1 MTSALVTGIGATT
14 PVGLTA
20 PESWRN
26 LLAGVSGIAPIEAF
40 DASELP
46 VRIAGEVKGFTPKG
60 VDSKAARRMSRFAQF
75 CVAAAH
81 EAAEDAGLELT
92 DEERPRAAVALA
104 TGAGGVLNTFLETEN
119 YIAKGPAR
127 VSPFFVPL
135 MAPNMGACQVG
146 MQLGLRGP
154 TLASTA
160 ACASGLYSYIE
171 AKALIESGLADVVL
185 AGGAEAALHP
195 VSVAGLANMKALSRN
210 NDNPEGAS
218 RPFDRDRDGF
228 VFGEGASVFVVE
240 SEERARK
247 RGARVYAE
255 IAGGALSSDAYHITA
270 PRDDGSGAA
279 QAMSSALDAAGMGPE
294 AIDCISAHGTGT
306 PLNDVSETLAI
317 KIAFGEHAN
326 SVAISATKSMVGHL
340 LGGAGAVGAMAS
352 VLAIAEGCVPPTIN
366 LDNPDPE
373 CDLDYVPNAAREMT
387 VDAAMVN
394 GFGFGGQNGSVIFKR
409 YKG

>member
-1 MTSALVTGIGATT
+1 MTRALITGIGAVT

-20 PESWRN
+20 PESWNN
-26 LLAGVSGIAPIEAF
+26 LLAGMSGIAPIQAF
-40 DASELP
+40 DASDLP
-46 VRIAGEVKGFTPKG
+46 VRIAGEVKDFTPRG

-92 DEERPRAAVALA
+92 DEERPRAAVAMA

-119 YIAKGPAR
+119 YIEKGPAR

-171 AKALIESGLADVVL
+171 AKALIESGLADVVV
-185 AGGAEAALHP
+185 AGGAEAAIHP

-210 NDNPEGAS
+210 NENPEGAS

-240 SEERARK
+240 SEERART

-279 QAMSSALDAAGMGPE
+279 QAMSSALEASGMNAE
-294 AIDCISAHGTGT
+294 EIDSISAHGTGT

-352 VLAIAEGCVPPTIN
+352 VLSVAEGRVPPTIN
-366 LDNPDPE
+366 LENPDPE
-373 CDLDYVPNAAREMT
+373 CDLDYVPLEAREMT
-387 VDAAMVN
+387 VNAAMVN
-394 GFGFGGQNGSVIFKR
+394 GFGFGGQNGSVIFRR
-409 YKG
+409 YDG